1 MRADSVIHILTL
13 RALALQAQAGQTA
26 ALQNLGRAI
35 ELAAPEGYVRVFVDV
50 GAPLAQLLKLGL
62 RSTFVSPS
70 VRRYAEMLLGVMES
84 EGATLNLDPGL
95 LPSATDSPILGES
108 LTAREMEVLR
118 LLAAGSSNQA
128 IARELVV
135 ELGTV
140 KRHVSNIMD
149 KLQVQSRLEAV
160 VRARDLGIV

>member
-1 MRADSVIHILTL
+1 M
-13 RALALQAQAGQTA
+13 
-26 ALQNLGRAI
+26 
-35 ELAAPEGYVRVFVDV
+35 EGERSNTSFV
-50 GAPLAQLLKLGL
+50 P
-62 RSTFVSPS
+62 
-70 VRRYAEMLLGVMES
+70 
-84 EGATLNLDPGL
+84 ATPT
-95 LPSATDSPILGES
+95 SATPFPLLGES

-135 ELGTV
+135 EIGTV

-160 VRARDLGIV
+160 ARARELGIA